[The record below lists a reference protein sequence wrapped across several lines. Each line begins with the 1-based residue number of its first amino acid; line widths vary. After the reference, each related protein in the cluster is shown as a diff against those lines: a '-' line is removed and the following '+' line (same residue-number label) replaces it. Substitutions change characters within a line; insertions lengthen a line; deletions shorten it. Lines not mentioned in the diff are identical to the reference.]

1 MTGAIQELV
10 GVPLDGFVAVDLQG
24 FVKLVNSVNGLWIR
38 IPEPLYD
45 DHYPKVDGS
54 GYMTISFKA
63 GCQKLSGAE
72 ALQYARSR
80 HQDSDYG
87 RMRRQQLTLL
97 ALRRQLDPLALLER
111 APEMLSIAKDDLW
124 TTIKR
129 KDLAGPRRARRRRP
143 GARRRPRVLHAAR
156 VPRVPDDGR
165 DQADPPDR
173 APLLRPEA
181 ARAAA
186 AGAAATT
193 PTA

>member
-1 MTGAIQELV
+1 M
-10 GVPLDGFVAVDLQG
+10 DLQG
-24 FVKLVNSVNGLWIR
+24 FVRLVNSVNGLWIR

-54 GYMTISFKA
+54 GYMEISFDA
-63 GCQKLSGAE
+63 GCQRLTGSE

-97 ALRRQLDPLALLER
+97 ALRRQLDPIDLLEK

-129 KDLAGPRRARRRRP
+129 RDLPALAELAATVQARDVE
-143 GARRRPRVLHAAR
+143 RVYFT
-156 VPRVPDDGR
+156 
-165 DQADPPDR
+165 PPDY
-173 APLLRPEA
+173 PEFLTT
-181 ARAAA
+181 
-186 AGAAATT
+186 AGIKQIRQTVRHVFDGGGGGGGGSGGKGGGNSDGLNNQK
-193 PTA
+193 PCPDK